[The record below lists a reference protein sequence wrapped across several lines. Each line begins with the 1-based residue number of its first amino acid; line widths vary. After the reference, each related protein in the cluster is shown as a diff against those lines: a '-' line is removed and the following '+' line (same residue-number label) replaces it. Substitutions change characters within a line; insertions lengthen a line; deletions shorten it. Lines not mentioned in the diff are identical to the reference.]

1 MGLLGYSVKAQVSK
15 ESSALLKTIQHE
27 EAGFQARNN
36 TLQFNRQRPYVYS
49 PFNCYRC
56 CPPGHFARNCDRKRG
71 RGNSRRYISN
81 DVNFVRA
88 WDAFFFSVRFCTSG
102 IYITLFVHSRSVTQ
116 LDGVVRYAFLYELCK
131 RRYLF
136 QRSVFS

>member
-1 MGLLGYSVKAQVSK
+1 MDELKGRSIALSSKRLLMGLLGYSVKAQVSK

-56 CPPGHFARNCDRKRG
+56 CPPGHFARNCGRKRG

-88 WDAFFFSVRFCTSG
+88 SDAFFFLCT
-102 IYITLFVHSRSVTQ
+102 
-116 LDGVVRYAFLYELCK
+116 FLYLWNLYNIICTLSL
-131 RRYLF
+131 RYSIG
-136 QRSVFS
+136 RSR